1 MDIHPH
7 AGPIR
12 SIREYLVHLSM
23 VVLGILIALGLEQWR
38 EASHNRAVAQR
49 ALDDML
55 TEMRDNRAQVAK
67 ADAELKELLAFVQK
81 GLDLQKQAIEARR
94 THSKAPAQPE
104 REAHVFETPTLS
116 TAAWDN
122 ALAMQALGRIDF
134 EMERRLARIYSEQRD
149 VKEAQR
155 SFSSV
160 ATHLDTMAGRALN
173 DTPERMIEAYGGVQE
188 VATWML
194 TLDESYVHL
203 LKTYDEAV
211 APQAPA
217 AGAGQS

>member
-38 EASHNRAVAQR
+38 EASHSHAIAQR

-55 TEMRDNRAQVAK
+55 TEMRDNRAQVAT
-67 ADAELKELLAFVQK
+67 ALAELVQLLPYVQ
-81 GLDLQKQAIEARR
+81 GLLDLQRQAIEARR
-94 THSKAPAQPE
+94 THAKPPAEPQLSS
-104 REAHVFETPTLS
+104 HGVDWPTFS

-134 EMERRLARIYSEQRD
+134 ETERKLARVYSRQRD
-149 VKEAQR
+149 VKEGQ
-155 SFSSV
+155 STFSTV
-160 ATHLDTMAGRALN
+160 ATHFDTMSGRQLN
-173 DTPERMIEAYGGVQE
+173 DTPERMIERLGALQE
-188 VATWML
+188 VATWMGRL
-194 TLDESYVHL
+194 EGSYRQL
-203 LKTYDEAV
+203 LKEYDEAV
-211 APQAPA
+211 APRAPA
-217 AGAGQS
+217 PGA

>member
-12 SIREYLVHLSM
+12 SVREYLVHLSM

-38 EASHNRAVAQR
+38 EASHSHAIAQR

-55 TEMRDNRAQVAK
+55 TEIRDNRAQVAK
-67 ADAELKELLAFVQK
+67 ADVELKELLAFVQQ
-81 GLDLQKQAIEARR
+81 GLHLQMQAIEARR
-94 THSKAPAQPE
+94 KHSKPPAQPE
-104 REAHVFETPTLS
+104 RESHVFETPTLS

-134 EMERRLARIYSEQRD
+134 EMERTLARIYSEQRD

-160 ATHLDTMAGRALN
+160 ATHLDTMSGRTLN
-173 DTPERMIEAYGGVQE
+173 DTPERMIEAYGAVQE

-194 TLDESYVHL
+194 SLDASYVHL
-203 LKTYDEAV
+203 LKTYDELV

-217 AGAGQS
+217 AGARQS